1 MFKQI
6 LIRYLQRQEHKD
18 ENERHR
24 LITPSIPVG
33 IAGIADARHEPART
47 VVLPLPSN
55 NDDGKNDEEGALT
68 AKTIAMIAMRAR
80 CQEALSFLR
89 YVRRVLEEKGED
101 AAAAAAAV
109 AAGHG
114 WDWVEENCR

>member
-1 MFKQI
+1 M
-6 LIRYLQRQEHKD
+6 
-18 ENERHR
+18 
-24 LITPSIPVG
+24 
-33 IAGIADARHEPART
+33 
-47 VVLPLPSN
+47 VLPLPSN
-55 NDDGKNDEEGALT
+55 IDDDKNDEGALT

-101 AAAAAAAV
+101 EAAAAAAV